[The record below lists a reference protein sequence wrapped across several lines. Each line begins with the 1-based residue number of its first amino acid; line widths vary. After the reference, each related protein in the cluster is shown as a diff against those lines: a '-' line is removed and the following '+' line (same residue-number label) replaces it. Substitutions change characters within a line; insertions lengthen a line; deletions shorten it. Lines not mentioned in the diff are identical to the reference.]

1 MGFFDWLGKKLMP
14 KQGTYDVTSC
24 RADEATEQKIMLDAY
39 AMFTAVN
46 LIANLISGCEFR
58 TFRNDTEIHGAEW
71 AALNIKANRNQ
82 NGAEWK
88 HELVSRLLLTGEVL
102 CVQLSDGQR
111 LIADGFSKE
120 DRTLYDSI
128 FTQVSRDGLT
138 LTRTYYSGDVIY
150 MQSPANA
157 KQAWLQTVMAGYERL
172 MRSSADRF
180 VNADGERGI
189 LTISALAQG
198 DRDFEGK
205 FTELMN
211 NYFKGYFK
219 SKNAVLP
226 LYEGY
231 SYDVK
236 NTSRTGA
243 YTNDLS
249 AVKTLADEAVGRAAQ
264 LFGIPPSYIRGDAAG
279 IEDTL
284 TAAVTNCIKPLAGQI
299 SAELT
304 SKLFTVDEIGN
315 GSRITVDTASLI
327 YHDPIA
333 GAERLSELY
342 GAGWSRNEI
351 NHLLGQP
358 RISESWADEHFVTRN
373 YGEIN
378 SVIAEGGEDS
388 EQNGNVENGSEGQR
402 HPRTVDIQQR
412 GG

>member
-1 MGFFDWLGKKLMP
+1 MGFFDWLGRKLMP
-14 KQGTYDVTSC
+14 KQGTYDVTSY
-24 RADEATEQKIMLDAY
+24 RAEETTEQKIMLDAY
-39 AMFTAVN
+39 AMFTAVD

-58 TFRNDTEIHGAEW
+58 TFRGETETHGAEW
-71 AALNIKANRNQ
+71 AALNVKANRNQ
-82 NGAEWK
+82 NAAEWK

-111 LIADGFSKE
+111 IIAEGFSKE

-157 KQAWLQTVMAGYERL
+157 KRAWFQTVMAGYERL

-198 DRDFEGK
+198 DNNFESK
-205 FTELMN
+205 FNDLMN

-279 IEDTL
+279 IEDTMI
-284 TAAVTNCIKPLAGQI
+284 AALTNCIKPLAGQI

-304 SKLFTVDEIGN
+304 AKLFTVDEIAG
-315 GSRITVDTASLI
+315 GSRITVDTGGVI
-327 YHDPIA
+327 FRDPIA
-333 GAERLSELY
+333 SAERLSELY

-351 NHLLGQP
+351 NRLLGQP
-358 RISESWADEHFVTRN
+358 RINEGWADEHFVTRN

-388 EQNGNVENGSEGQR
+388 EQTRNVEAGSEGQR
-402 HPRTVDIQQR
+402 YPRTVDI
-412 GG
+412 